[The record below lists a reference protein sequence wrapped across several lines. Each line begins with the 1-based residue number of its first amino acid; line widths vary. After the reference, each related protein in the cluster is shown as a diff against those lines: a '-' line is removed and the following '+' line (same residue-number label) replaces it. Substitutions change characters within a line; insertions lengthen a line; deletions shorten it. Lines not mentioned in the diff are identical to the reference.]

1 MKRFTRVLLL
11 FLVINI
17 ISLSEVK
24 ISVDNIN
31 PEVKQHV
38 VLSVEFLGEEKT
50 EYTINGIEKFKITS
64 MVSRSNFTSINK
76 KVNYSKSDIYILCPY
91 EEGKAVLSVKTKNG
105 SLSNQIAIEVL
116 KESPEKNSEQ
126 KFILEMTPYKRDFYM
141 GEKIPFAERVI
152 IKSSVT
158 NYNYVSTP
166 VFNGFSVRNITP
178 RDSRGFP
185 IPKRITSKGQEY
197 VEVVLYRSIL
207 EPVSI
212 GKKIIKSGGVS
223 FVEEL
228 ADATE
233 KPPVYLGFKELEI
246 NILSLPEKNK
256 PYNFQGIVGKLEGN
270 SNWEEGIVNG
280 KKAYI
285 LRLSLSGDANLDR
298 LEKIIE
304 DNSFLR
310 RKFNIKENLLSY
322 NERVVDSVYF
332 SEKEYEII
340 FFPKYESSV
349 KIPPIIIPYF
359 NPVEKKYENFTIN
372 GFN

>member
-1 MKRFTRVLLL
+1 MKRFIRVLVL

-105 SLSNQIAIEVL
+105 SLSNQITIEVL

-207 EPVSI
+207 EPVSV

-246 NILSLPEKNK
+246 NILPLPEKNK

>member
-1 MKRFTRVLLL
+1 MKRFIKVLVL

-105 SLSNQIAIEVL
+105 SLSNQITIEVL

-207 EPVSI
+207 EPVSV

-246 NILSLPEKNK
+246 NILPLPEKNK

-359 NPVEKKYENFTIN
+359 NPVEKKYEDFTIN

>member
-11 FLVINI
+11 FLMVNI
-17 ISLSEVK
+17 ISFSEVK
-24 ISVDNIN
+24 IGIDNVN
-31 PEVKQHV
+31 PEVKQHI

-105 SLSNQIAIEVL
+105 SLSNQITIEVL

-207 EPVSI
+207 EPVSV

-228 ADATE
+228 VDATE

-246 NILSLPEKNK
+246 NILPLPEKNK

>member
-1 MKRFTRVLLL
+1 MKRFIKVLVL

-17 ISLSEVK
+17 ISFSEVK
-24 ISVDNIN
+24 IGIDNVN
-31 PEVKQHV
+31 PEVKQHI

-105 SLSNQIAIEVL
+105 SLSNQITIEVL

-207 EPVSI
+207 EPVSV

-246 NILSLPEKNK
+246 NILPLPEKNK

>member
-11 FLVINI
+11 FLMVNI
-17 ISLSEVK
+17 ISFSEVK
-24 ISVDNIN
+24 IGIDNVN
-31 PEVKQHV
+31 PEVKQHI

-105 SLSNQIAIEVL
+105 SLSNQITIEVL

-212 GKKIIKSGGVS
+212 GKKTIKSGGVS

-246 NILSLPEKNK
+246 NILPLPEKNK

>member
-1 MKRFTRVLLL
+1 MKRFIKVLVL
-11 FLVINI
+11 FLVINL

-105 SLSNQIAIEVL
+105 SLSNQITIEVL

-207 EPVSI
+207 EPVSV

-246 NILSLPEKNK
+246 NILPLPEKNK

-359 NPVEKKYENFTIN
+359 NPVEKKYEDFTIN

>member
-207 EPVSI
+207 EPVSV

>member
-1 MKRFTRVLLL
+1 MKRFIKVLVL

-31 PEVKQHV
+31 PEVKQHI

-50 EYTINGIEKFKITS
+50 EYTINGIEKFKINS

-91 EEGKAVLSVKTKNG
+91 KEGKAVLSVKTKNG

-185 IPKRITSKGQEY
+185 VPKRMTSQGKEY
-197 VEVVLYRSIL
+197 IEVVLYRSIL
-207 EPVSI
+207 EPVSV

-228 ADATE
+228 ADTTE

-246 NILSLPEKNK
+246 NILPLPEKNK

-270 SNWEEGIVNG
+270 SSWEEGIVNG
-280 KKAYI
+280 KKAYV
-285 LRLSLSGDANLDR
+285 LRLNLSGDANLDR

-340 FFPKYESSV
+340 FFPKYENSV

>member
-1 MKRFTRVLLL
+1 MKRFIKVLVL
-11 FLVINI
+11 FLVINL

-212 GKKIIKSGGVS
+212 GKKTIKSGGVS

-246 NILSLPEKNK
+246 NILPLPEKNK

>member
-11 FLVINI
+11 FLMVNI
-17 ISLSEVK
+17 ISFSEVK
-24 ISVDNIN
+24 IGIDNVN
-31 PEVKQHV
+31 PEVKQHI

-207 EPVSI
+207 EPVSV

-246 NILSLPEKNK
+246 NILPLPEKNK

>member
-11 FLVINI
+11 FLMVNI
-17 ISLSEVK
+17 ISFSEVK
-24 ISVDNIN
+24 IGIDNVN
-31 PEVKQHV
+31 PEVKQHI

-76 KVNYSKSDIYILCPY
+76 KVNYSKSDIYILCLY

-207 EPVSI
+207 EPVSV

-246 NILSLPEKNK
+246 NILPLPEKNK

>member
-1 MKRFTRVLLL
+1 MKRFIRVLVL

-207 EPVSI
+207 EPVSV

-246 NILSLPEKNK
+246 NILPLPEKNK

>member
-11 FLVINI
+11 FLMVNI
-17 ISLSEVK
+17 ISFSEVK
-24 ISVDNIN
+24 IGIDNVN
-31 PEVKQHV
+31 PEVKQHI

-105 SLSNQIAIEVL
+105 SLSNQITIEVL

-207 EPVSI
+207 EPVSV

-246 NILSLPEKNK
+246 NILPLPEKNK

>member
-11 FLVINI
+11 FLMVNI
-17 ISLSEVK
+17 ISFSEVK
-24 ISVDNIN
+24 IGIDNVN
-31 PEVKQHV
+31 PEVKQHI

-105 SLSNQIAIEVL
+105 SLSNQITIEVL

-158 NYNYVSTP
+158 NYNYVPTP

-207 EPVSI
+207 EPVSV

-246 NILSLPEKNK
+246 NILPLPEKNK

>member
-11 FLVINI
+11 FLMVNI
-17 ISLSEVK
+17 ISFSEVK
-24 ISVDNIN
+24 IGIDNVN
-31 PEVKQHV
+31 PEVKQHI

-105 SLSNQIAIEVL
+105 SLSNQITIEVL

-207 EPVSI
+207 EPV
-212 GKKIIKSGGVS
+212 
-223 FVEEL
+223 FC
-228 ADATE
+228 
-233 KPPVYLGFKELEI
+233 
-246 NILSLPEKNK
+246 
-256 PYNFQGIVGKLEGN
+256 
-270 SNWEEGIVNG
+270 
-280 KKAYI
+280 
-285 LRLSLSGDANLDR
+285 R
-298 LEKIIE
+298 
-304 DNSFLR
+304 
-310 RKFNIKENLLSY
+310 
-322 NERVVDSVYF
+322 
-332 SEKEYEII
+332 
-340 FFPKYESSV
+340 
-349 KIPPIIIPYF
+349 
-359 NPVEKKYENFTIN
+359 EKK
-372 GFN
+372 

>member
-11 FLVINI
+11 FLMVNI
-17 ISLSEVK
+17 ISFSEVK
-24 ISVDNIN
+24 IGIDNVN
-31 PEVKQHV
+31 PEVKQHI

-207 EPVSI
+207 EPVSV

-246 NILSLPEKNK
+246 NILPLPEKNK

-349 KIPPIIIPYF
+349 KILPIIIPYF